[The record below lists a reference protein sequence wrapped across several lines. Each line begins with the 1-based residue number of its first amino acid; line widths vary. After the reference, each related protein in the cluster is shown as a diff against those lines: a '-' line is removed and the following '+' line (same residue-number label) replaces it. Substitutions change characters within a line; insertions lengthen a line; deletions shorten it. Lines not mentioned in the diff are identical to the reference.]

1 MIFQNFVFPI
11 NLNFSQL
18 PSSKLYNDLLL
29 VIVMCV
35 LSVGGILMC
44 GSIVMILVE
53 GEDSL

>member
-11 NLNFSQL
+11 NLTFLQL
-18 PSSKLYNDLLL
+18 PSSKLNNDLLL
-29 VIVMCV
+29 VIVICM

-53 GEDSL
+53 GKDSL